1 MTETLVITE
10 VGTSNERTRSMP
22 DIIVEEEA
30 SFCLLK
36 LALAQ
41 GRNKETNPGTCMGD
55 SWQQRA
61 PVSRNFKALLDKKN
75 TTTKKYHN
83 FSIVLRQRKGARDM
97 TGENVPTSCS
107 PPPQFSIFCGWQ
119 QGQSP
124 GNWILSLKW
133 LSILWVKCF
142 QMPLKNLPDHT
153 KDKMR

>member
-10 VGTSNERTRSMP
+10 VGTSNENTRSMP

-61 PVSRNFKALLDKKN
+61 PVSRNFKALFDKKTQQQKN
-75 TTTKKYHN
+75 TT
-83 FSIVLRQRKGARDM
+83 
-97 TGENVPTSCS
+97 
-107 PPPQFSIFCGWQ
+107 IFLLC
-119 QGQSP
+119 
-124 GNWILSLKW
+124 
-133 LSILWVKCF
+133 
-142 QMPLKNLPDHT
+142 
-153 KDKMR
+153 

>member
-61 PVSRNFKALLDKKN
+61 PVSRNFKALFDKKKHN
-75 TTTKKYHN
+75 NKKIPQFFYC
-83 FSIVLRQRKGARDM
+83 VKTVKRG
-97 TGENVPTSCS
+97 TGHDRGECTNLLQS
-107 PPPQFSIFCGWQ
+107 PPRLSF
-119 QGQSP
+119 QSFAV
-124 GNWILSLKW
+124 GSRDRAQETESYHLNG
-133 LSILWVKCF
+133 
-142 QMPLKNLPDHT
+142 
-153 KDKMR
+153 